1 MEESEEEDEGA
12 RKRVVLVV
20 DDEQDIVES
29 LATVLP
35 RWIDR
40 VEVLKASSGEEGLE
54 IARGRS
60 VDLIITD
67 YRMPGMNGLEF
78 LERARDVDMDTAT
91 ILITAFPNV
100 PEVKAAVE
108 AERVGRMFTKPFQVP
123 ELIEAVVRDLSDGPA
138 LVD

>member
-1 MEESEEEDEGA
+1 MEDSGEDDEAA
-12 RKRVVLVV
+12 RNRVVLVV
-20 DDEQDIVES
+20 DDEHDIVEG
-29 LATVLP
+29 LATILP

-60 VDLIITD
+60 IDLIITD

-78 LERARDVDMDTAT
+78 LERARDADLDTAT

-100 PEVKAAVE
+100 PEVLEAVE
-108 AERVGRMFTKPFQVP
+108 TERIGRMFTKPFQVP

-138 LVD
+138 WVD